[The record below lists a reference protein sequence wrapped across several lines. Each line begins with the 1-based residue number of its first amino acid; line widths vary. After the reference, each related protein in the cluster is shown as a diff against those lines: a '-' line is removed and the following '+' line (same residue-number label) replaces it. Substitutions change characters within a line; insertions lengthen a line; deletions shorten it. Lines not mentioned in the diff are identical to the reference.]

1 MQDFQ
6 KQLAELASHIFPELA
21 VVSDADRLDAI
32 GGFGVARTFEYG
44 ASRPLYDPNYPI
56 RTELTKEEY
65 CKATKEPTINHF
77 YEKLLKL
84 SDMMYTDS
92 AKEMAK
98 SRHAF
103 MESFVEQMHAEFK
116 MCLI

>member
-1 MQDFQ
+1 
-6 KQLAELASHIFPELA
+6 
-21 VVSDADRLDAI
+21 
-32 GGFGVARTFEYG
+32 
-44 ASRPLYDPNYPI
+44 LYDPNYPI